1 MMDALLRRWVAA
13 ATFASASL
21 VAVHASAQD
30 APTLDVDPLP
40 PPLPAALPEPPK
52 PPASNEAAPPVA
64 PRRVQL
70 KAPSLASRLDWR
82 WPRFGWAQFGLTVG
96 QGALALV
103 SVAIPGSNNWSGT
116 NAFDE
121 AARNALGVQD
131 PDAALHAR
139 DASDIGL
146 VLLLNQQLVDTLF
159 VTWWYHDKGS
169 TALQMALIDL
179 QTLSFS
185 AGLNSLVAGLV
196 GRERPYGRDSCA
208 EGDLAQTSD
217 CQGNNRYRS
226 FFSGHATAAFTLAAL
241 TCVHH
246 INLPIYGGGP
256 GEAAPCIAAMAVASA
271 VAILRVS
278 SDQHYLSDVLVG
290 AAFGTLSGFGVPY
303 LFHYAQT
310 PDKRP
315 NAALN
320 ALGILGLNVAPMPT
334 GLQMAGL
341 F

>member
-1 MMDALLRRWVAA
+1 MMAPILRRSVSALALAA
-13 ATFASASL
+13 SSL
-21 VAVHASAQD
+21 FSVVASAQD
-30 APTLDVDPLP
+30 APPPLEPDPLP
-40 PPLPAALPEPPK
+40 PPLPAAPPEPPK
-52 PPASNEAAPPVA
+52 PPAAETPPVA

-70 KAPSLASRLDWR
+70 AKPSLASRLDWK

-121 AARNALGVQD
+121 AARNALRVPD

-146 VLLLNQQLVDTLF
+146 ILLLNQQLVDTLF

-169 TALQMALIDL
+169 TAFQMALVDL
-179 QTLSFS
+179 QTISFS
-185 AGLNSLVAGLV
+185 AGLNSLTAGLV
-196 GRERPYGRDSCA
+196 GRERPYGRDQCA
-208 EGDLAQTSD
+208 EGDLAKTSD
-217 CQGNNRYRS
+217 CQGSNRYRS
-226 FFSGHATAAFTLAAL
+226 FFSGHATAAFTLASL

-256 GEAAPCIAAMAVASA
+256 GEAAPCIASMLVASA
-271 VAILRVS
+271 VALLRVS

-303 LFHYAQT
+303 LFHYAQS
-310 PDKRP
+310 PDKPP
-315 NAALN
+315 NAALK

-334 GLQMAGL
+334 GLNMAGL